1 MRRRGRRRERRDLHI
16 YIYSGGEREEEG
28 SKRVSVICDNPS
40 LFVKV
45 EVLNLCMCLK
55 MVVVVVVVEA
65 FWELVYRLINAQ
77 LCGIINLV
85 NCVDLKNKSKNTHI
99 ASY

>member
-16 YIYSGGEREEEG
+16 YIYSGGEREREEEG

-40 LFVKV
+40 HFVKV

-55 MVVVVVVVEA
+55 MVVVVEA
-65 FWELVYRLINAQ
+65 FWDLVYRLINAQ

-85 NCVDLKNKSKNTHI
+85 NCVDLKNKNKNTHI